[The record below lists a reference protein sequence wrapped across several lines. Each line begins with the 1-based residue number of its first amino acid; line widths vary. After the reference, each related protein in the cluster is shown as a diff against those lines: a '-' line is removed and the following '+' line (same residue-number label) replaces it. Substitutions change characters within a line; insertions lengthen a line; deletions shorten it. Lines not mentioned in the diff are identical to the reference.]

1 MPPLHPAEIIEAAR
15 DLVRLEGA
23 GVSQTADQL
32 DETFVE
38 VAQLLL
44 GLTGKVFVT
53 GSGTSGF
60 IARRMAHLLSVCGTP
75 AVYLQPMDALHG
87 TMGAVAPGD
96 AVIAISKG
104 GASREIVDLVGRV
117 RDRGA
122 TTVALTAVSDSE
134 LGRGADI
141 CVTVTSS
148 DEVDPGG
155 VIAMG
160 STLATAVWGDALAYT
175 LMRLRGYTWDE
186 VLHSHPAGAVGQIEH
201 APAELP
207 PLSLA

>member
-1 MPPLHPAEIIEAAR
+1 MFE
-15 DLVRLEGA
+15 
-23 GVSQTADQL
+23 
-32 DETFVE
+32 
-38 VAQLLL
+38 
-44 GLTGKVFVT
+44 K
-53 GSGTSGF
+53 
-60 IARRMAHLLSVCGTP
+60 ARRRRELGHRQPGAHERTEGEKAAIPSQVT
-75 AVYLQPMDALHG
+75 
-87 TMGAVAPGD
+87 VAPGD
-96 AVIAISKG
+96 VVIAISKG

-148 DEVDPGG
+148 DDVDPGG

-201 APAELP
+201 APDELP